1 MVLVSA
7 SPSALPDDRA
17 IIVIVVF
24 CFIVAPPH
32 FFPKAIFFGGIDPSI
47 RGEVWP
53 FLLHYYSYDST
64 SQEREAWRLQKRTHY
79 HDIQQRR

>member
-1 MVLVSA
+1 MYENSTFVLTVR
-7 SPSALPDDRA
+7 SPPVLNQ
-17 IIVIVVF
+17 
-24 CFIVAPPH
+24 
-32 FFPKAIFFGGIDPSI
+32 AIFFGGIDPSI